1 LKCESAEFSAELQ
14 NKENKYTSK
23 KGSGLL
29 DCAYKC
35 MISSCIADDNDGSR
49 PLDNAAS
56 SICAESDRR
65 IERLLDRSE
74 ETTSGANLPGRKT
87 RNPTPKYQIKT
98 KYKRLYSKKV
108 SLGSL

>member
-49 PLDNAAS
+49 PLNYSAL
-56 SICAESDRR
+56 SICAESDRKNR
-65 IERLLDRSE
+65 EII
-74 ETTSGANLPGRKT
+74 GQK
-87 RNPTPKYQIKT
+87 
-98 KYKRLYSKKV
+98 
-108 SLGSL
+108 

>member
-1 LKCESAEFSAELQ
+1 
-14 NKENKYTSK
+14 
-23 KGSGLL
+23 
-29 DCAYKC
+29 
-35 MISSCIADDNDGSR
+35 MISSCIGDDNDGSR
-49 PLDNAAS
+49 PLNYSAL

-74 ETTSGANLPGRKT
+74 KTTSGGKNLPGTKT

-98 KYKRLYSKKV
+98 KYKRLDSKKV